1 MYASRATISL
11 IFLIFFLKSAIYYM
25 ECEGRPWQV
34 HSTYLDKE
42 RGEKEKRKEGIK
54 KRNREGKRGD
64 GGCASVL

>member
-1 MYASRATISL
+1 
-11 IFLIFFLKSAIYYM
+11 M